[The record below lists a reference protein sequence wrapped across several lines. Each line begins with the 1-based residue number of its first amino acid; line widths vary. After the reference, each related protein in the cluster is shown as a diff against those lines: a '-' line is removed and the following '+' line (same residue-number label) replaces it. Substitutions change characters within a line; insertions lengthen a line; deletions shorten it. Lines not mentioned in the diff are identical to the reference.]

1 MSDSMWAYVQR
12 LDADPFEG
20 LDSIVVVICFSVV
33 FIVVFVVKAIH
44 RHEERMEMIKR
55 GLDPSKIDD
64 KK

>member
-1 MSDSMWAYVQR
+1 MYNALMQIPSKDWI
-12 LDADPFEG
+12 P
-20 LDSIVVVICFSVV
+20 IVVVICFSAV

-44 RHEERMEMIKR
+44 RHEKRMEMIKR

>member
-1 MSDSMWAYVQR
+1 MFNALTQIDSQDWI
-12 LDADPFEG
+12 P
-20 LDSIVVVICFSVV
+20 IVVVPSLCVV

-55 GLDPSKIDD
+55 GMDPSKIGD